1 MTPYDDGLC
10 REVDGD
16 LFFPE
21 ARDYATIRSAK
32 LVCRLCPVQAE
43 CLELAM
49 AMEFGGKNARDGI
62 YGGTT
67 PSERASMWK
76 RRPKPINHGTEGGYK
91 THKRRGEEACQPC
104 LDAASLAKALRKER
118 AA

>member
-1 MTPYDDGLC
+1 MNPYDDGLC

-21 ARDYATIRSAK
+21 ARDYATTRSAK
-32 LVCRLCPVQAE
+32 LICHRCPAQAE
-43 CLELAM
+43 CLEMAM
-49 AMEFGGKNARDGI
+49 ATEFGGKNARDGI

-67 PSERASMWK
+67 ASERAAMWK
-76 RRPKPINHGTEGGYK
+76 RRPKPINHGTEGGFK
-91 THKRRGEEACQPC
+91 AHQRRGEQACKLC
-104 LDAASLAKALRKER
+104 RDAAVLARALRKER

>member
-10 REVDGD
+10 REVDAD
-16 LFFPE
+16 LFFPD
-21 ARDYATIRSAK
+21 ARDYPTIRSAK

-76 RRPKPINHGTEGGYK
+76 RRPKPINHGTEGGLR
-91 THKRRGEEACQPC
+91 THRRRGEEPC
-104 LDAASLAKALRKER
+104 EPCRKAALLARAQRKER